1 MSAPDRIWWNG
12 APLPHSYV
20 STLTFQGGTEYI
32 RADLSPAAPKVKA
45 LVEALRQIERRRGQV
60 HQWCDEYEVSDAMN
74 EMQQIASAALAT
86 WGGPGMSDA
95 MHPPQVYL
103 TASEAARRWLA
114 TPSLDRVKRHKY
126 ISKDLHRAEVEA
138 AVKRALDHYA
148 SAVRTLW
155 AKCEQV
161 EDACDEHLNNGEALS
176 EHEQGFWRGQKM
188 LAKSIRRST
197 EMPASDPEALRRIV
211 EGEP

>member
-1 MSAPDRIWWNG
+1 MMDAIPDGAVFVKHQTGSTWND
-12 APLPHSYV
+12 
-20 STLTFQGGTEYI
+20 GGRWHNVYFKKPDGTGGVI
-32 RADLSPAAPKVKA
+32 RMQTDYRHLDLE
-45 LVEALRQIERRRGQV
+45 VEDWQ
-60 HQWCDEYEVSDAMN
+60 
-74 EMQQIASAALAT
+74 
-86 WGGPGMSDA
+86 
-95 MHPPQVYL
+95 PPEPTY
-103 TASEAARRWLA
+103 T
-114 TPSLDRVKRHKY
+114 
-126 ISKDLHRAEVEA
+126 RAEVEA

-161 EDACDEHLNNGEALS
+161 EDACDEHLNNGKGLS

-211 EGEP
+211 EGGE